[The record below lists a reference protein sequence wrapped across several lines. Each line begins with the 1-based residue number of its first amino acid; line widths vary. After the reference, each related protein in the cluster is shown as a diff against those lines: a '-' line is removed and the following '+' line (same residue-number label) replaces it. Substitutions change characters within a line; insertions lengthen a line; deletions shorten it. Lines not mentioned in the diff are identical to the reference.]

1 MKTRRPRLASLA
13 GFATSLLLGL
23 LVAAPAA
30 RAAAVEAVVQD
41 PYLELRTGPGRGFPV
56 TQVVDRGAAVSLLRR
71 RTDWIK
77 VRGAD
82 GTEGWA
88 HRSQLERTL
97 TPEGEPLALPGP
109 APESRAEHRWETTI
123 GTGDFDGASMVTAGV
138 AFLPVPSLQLRAD
151 VSHLLG
157 NYSNGWLG
165 TVGLAHVFMPGWRVS
180 PFVGLG
186 GGVLHIEPKATLVQ
200 AEDRTD
206 TTAYAGI
213 GVRGFLTTRFLL
225 QAEYRQYVVFTSRD
239 DNEEIDAW
247 TLAFAYFF

>member
-1 MKTRRPRLASLA
+1 V
-13 GFATSLLLGL
+13 TSLLLGL
-23 LVAAPAA
+23 LAAAPAA
-30 RAAAVEAVVQD
+30 WAAAVQAVVQD

-56 TQVVDRGAAVSLLRR
+56 TQVLDRGAPVSLLRR

-88 HRSQLERTL
+88 HRTQLERTL
-97 TPEGEPLALPGP
+97 TPSGEPLVLPGP
-109 APESRAEHRWETTI
+109 APESRTEHRWEATLA
-123 GTGDFDGASMVTAGV
+123 TGDFDGASMVSASVGY
-138 AFLPVPSLQLRAD
+138 LPAPNLLLRAD
-151 VSHLLG
+151 VTHLLG

-165 TVGLAHVFMPGWRVS
+165 TVGIAHVFRPEWRVA

-186 GGVLHIEPKATLVQ
+186 GGVLHVEPKATLVQ
-200 AEDRTD
+200 TEDRTD

-213 GVRGFLTTRFLL
+213 GLRGYLTNRFLL

-247 TLAFAYFF
+247 TLGFAYFF

>member
-1 MKTRRPRLASLA
+1 MTRCLRLA
-13 GFATSLLLGL
+13 TQLLLGL
-23 LVAAPAA
+23 LAASS
-30 RAAAVEAVVQD
+30 AAAAAVVEAVVQD

-56 TQVVDRGAAVSLLRR
+56 TQVVDRGAPVSLLRR

-88 HRSQLERTL
+88 HQSQLERTL
-97 TPEGEPLALPGP
+97 TPSGEALVLPGP
-109 APESRAEHRWETTI
+109 APEARAEHRWETALV
-123 GTGDFDGASMVTAGV
+123 TGDFDGASVIGASV
-138 AFLPVPSLQLRAD
+138 AYLPAPNLLLRAD

-165 TVGLAHVFMPGWRVS
+165 TVGIAHAFMPQWRVS

-186 GGVLHIEPKATLVQ
+186 GGVIRIEPKATLVQ

-206 TTAYAGI
+206 SAAYAGI
-213 GVRGFLTTRFLL
+213 GLRGYLTNRFLL

-247 TLAFAYFF
+247 TLGFAYFF

>member
-1 MKTRRPRLASLA
+1 MKTRRPRLARLA
-13 GFATSLLLGL
+13 THLLLGL
-23 LVAAPAA
+23 LAAAPAG
-30 RAAAVEAVVQD
+30 AASAVQTVVQD

-88 HRSQLERTL
+88 HRTQLERTL
-97 TPEGEPLALPGP
+97 TPEGEAPALAGP
-109 APESRAEHRWETTI
+109 APEARTEHRWETTLA
-123 GTGDFDGASMVTAGV
+123 TGDFDGASVVSGSV
-138 AFLPVPSLQLRAD
+138 GYLPAPNLLLRAD

-165 TVGLAHVFMPGWRVS
+165 TVGIAHVFMPQWRVS

-186 GGVLHIEPKATLVQ
+186 GGVLRIEPKATLVQ

-213 GVRGFLTTRFLL
+213 GLRGYLTNRFLL

-247 TLAFAYFF
+247 TLGFAYFF

>member
-1 MKTRRPRLASLA
+1 LKTRRPRLARLA
-13 GFATSLLLGL
+13 GLATSLLLGL
-23 LVAAPAA
+23 LASAPAV

-56 TQVVDRGAAVSLLRR
+56 TQVVDRGAPVSLLRR

-77 VRGAD
+77 VRDAD
-82 GTEGWA
+82 GTEGWV
-88 HRSQLERTL
+88 HRTQLERTL
-97 TPEGEPLALPGP
+97 TPEGEPLTLPGP
-109 APESRAEHRWETTI
+109 APESRAEHRWESSI
-123 GTGDFDGASMVTAGV
+123 GTGDFDGASMVSAGV

-165 TVGLAHVFMPGWRVS
+165 TVGLAHVFMPEWRVS

-213 GVRGFLTTRFLL
+213 GVRGFLTNRFLL

-247 TLAFAYFF
+247 TLGFAYFF

>member
-1 MKTRRPRLASLA
+1 MKTRHARFASLA
-13 GFATSLLLGL
+13 GFAASLLLGL

-77 VRGAD
+77 VRGGD

-97 TPEGEPLALPGP
+97 TPEGEPLVVPGP

-165 TVGLAHVFMPGWRVS
+165 TAGIAGVFMPQWPVS
-180 PFVGLG
+180 PAAS
-186 GGVLHIEPKATLVQ
+186 P
-200 AEDRTD
+200 
-206 TTAYAGI
+206 TA
-213 GVRGFLTTRFLL
+213 RP
-225 QAEYRQYVVFTSRD
+225 
-239 DNEEIDAW
+239 
-247 TLAFAYFF
+247 